1 MNKKLIIML
10 LAMFV
15 AGTTDLFS
23 QSMNKRTEETPQSV
37 IANVHKA
44 AQLLKEKGSEALAVL
59 TDPKSE
65 FNDRDAYLF
74 IIDVDKSLVVSNPR
88 FPERTGGNIREH
100 LDWSGKHYGV
110 ELCEV
115 AMRGGGWIEFVWPKP
130 GTEKGVRKVS
140 YIYPIPGMRYTVC
153 AGIYNDSMTLDEL
166 NALTGHGKK
175 DVFDKPSAEPGSSGL
190 CRGEKRCK
198 KLKVAVIFE
207 VTPTAEGKADYFKM
221 GAALKEE
228 LQRMPGFIS
237 VERFASVNNEGKFL
251 SLSFWESEEAAA
263 GWRNQMNHR
272 ASQKLGHDKLFDS
285 YRISVG
291 EIVREYTDCKRGA
304 APADSNEYLGVD

>member
-1 MNKKLIIML
+1 ML

-15 AGTTDLFS
+15 ARTTDLFS

-65 FNDRDAYLF
+65 FNDRYAYLF

-130 GTEKGVRKVS
+130 ERA
-140 YIYPIPGMRYTVC
+140 YARCPISTRFR
-153 AGIYNDSMTLDEL
+153 AS
-166 NALTGHGKK
+166 
-175 DVFDKPSAEPGSSGL
+175 
-190 CRGEKRCK
+190 
-198 KLKVAVIFE
+198 
-207 VTPTAEGKADYFKM
+207 TPTA
-221 GAALKEE
+221 
-228 LQRMPGFIS
+228 S
-237 VERFASVNNEGKFL
+237 VERLQPIPMNILVSIDVWSNFSHT
-251 SLSFWESEEAAA
+251 ES
-263 GWRNQMNHR
+263 RR
-272 ASQKLGHDKLFDS
+272 SP
-285 YRISVG
+285 I
-291 EIVREYTDCKRGA
+291 
-304 APADSNEYLGVD
+304 